1 MEYRLHRIN
10 ISLQEQVCELLS
22 RLQSDIV
29 TLQLL
34 YGPFFFR
41 GVRLPICAYFVRVPV
56 PFINILLP
64 GAILGAY
71 SNDYIGPRLTMAVGF
86 TLQGIIGLAF
96 AGAYSTIKENIAGF
110 VVMYGIFQ
118 SLGEFGPG
126 GTTIVLSSKTCA
138 APIRG
143 QYFGI
148 AAGVGKLGAF
158 AGTYV
163 FPIIKRKYGEQTPFW
178 VSSVFALFG
187 ASLALFL
194 LPEVGPD
201 ANLKENAAFLEYLT
215 SIGFDTSKLGDAD
228 HEEDKPS
235 IYSEVTKIEDKDD
248 KDSHLISI
256 SVK

>member
-1 MEYRLHRIN
+1 M
-10 ISLQEQVCELLS
+10 V
-22 RLQSDIV
+22 
-29 TLQLL
+29 
-34 YGPFFFR
+34 
-41 GVRLPICAYFVRVPV
+41 
-56 PFINILLP
+56 
-64 GAILGAY
+64 
-71 SNDYIGPRLTMAVGF
+71 VGF
-86 TLQGIIGLAF
+86 TLQGIIELAF

-118 SLGEFGPG
+118 SRREFGPG

-148 AAGVGKLGAF
+148 AAGVGKIGAF
-158 AGTYV
+158 VGTYV
-163 FPIIKRKYGEQTPFW
+163 FPIIKKKYGEQTLFW

-201 ANLKENAAFLEYLT
+201 TNLNENAAFFECLT
-215 SIGFDTSKLGDAD
+215 SIGFDTSKLGNAD
-228 HEEDKPS
+228 HEENKPS
-235 IYSEVTKIEDKDD
+235 IYSEFTKIEDKVD
-248 KDSHLISI
+248 KDSHLVRI